1 MPGGA
6 CCPILPHLTLG
17 QEDQSADDDD
27 GHDHHLGCREDILD
41 IAAKPHAQRIHCSD
55 KHWKARVG

>member
-6 CCPILPHLTLG
+6 CSPSLPHLTLG

-41 IAAKPHAQRIHCSD
+41 IAAKPHA
-55 KHWKARVG
+55 